1 MMSEQTIYSAFTC
14 KKKGFIR
21 HIRTDVGIRTGDKIF
36 NGTAL
41 WDTGATSSCISQK
54 VINTMGLIATG
65 QMNVLTPQGSMQVG
79 TYLVDI
85 FLPNKV
91 LIKDVSV
98 CGSNIDNQN
107 LDMLIGMDI
116 ISLGDFAIT
125 HSRDTTI
132 FSFCAPSK
140 KPIDFALSISFENK
154 AGKHGKGKGRRKK

>member
-1 MMSEQTIYSAFTC
+1 MSEQKIYNAFTC
-14 KKKGFIR
+14 KWKGFIR
-21 HIRTDVGIRTGDKIF
+21 HLRTDVVISTGDKVL
-36 NGTAL
+36 NGIAL
-41 WDTGATSSCISQK
+41 WDTGATSSCISQN
-54 VINTMGLIATG
+54 VINKMCLIATG
-65 QMNVLTPQGSMQVG
+65 RMNVLTPQGSMQVG

-125 HSRDTTI
+125 HSGDTTV
-132 FSFCAPSK
+132 FSFCTPSK
-140 KPIDFALSISFENK
+140 KAIDFALSISFENK
-154 AGKHGKGKGRRKK
+154 AGKHGKGKKRRKK